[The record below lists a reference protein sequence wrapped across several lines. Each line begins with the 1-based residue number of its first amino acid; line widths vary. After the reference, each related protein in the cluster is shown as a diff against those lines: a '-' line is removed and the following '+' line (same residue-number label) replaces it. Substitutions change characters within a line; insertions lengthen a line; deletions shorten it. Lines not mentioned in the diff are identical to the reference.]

1 MKKIF
6 LLFLFLSASFLTSL
20 HAQKEDAYTSG
31 EWFKFRI
38 SYGVIN
44 AGYATLEL
52 KESTKNGKNVYHA
65 VGKGWTTGM
74 SRFFF
79 KVDDTY
85 ESYFDKATGIP
96 VQFVRKIY
104 EGGYERHQLGYF
116 NQSAKTVFVKDVLR
130 NRENTYVI
138 PSPSYDVVSMFY
150 HLRNHPDI
158 DKLKL
163 NESLTMDM
171 FFDDEPIKF
180 KLKFVGKEDIST
192 KFGTISTM
200 VFKPL
205 VQSGRVFKE
214 EESLTVWISDDDNKV
229 PVRIKASL
237 AVGSLKADLD
247 GYRGLKHT
255 FKVKPKR

>member
-1 MKKIF
+1 MKKILL
-6 LLFLFLSASFLTSL
+6 LLFVSLLMSFSSK
-20 HAQKEDAYTSG
+20 KEDAYTSG

-38 SYGVIN
+38 HYGIIN

-52 KESTKNGKNVYHA
+52 KESTLGGKKMYHA

-85 ESYFDKATGIP
+85 ESYFDKGTGVP

-116 NQSAKTVFVKDVLR
+116 NQNAKSVLVKDVLR
-130 NRENTYVI
+130 KRENTYVI

-158 DKLKL
+158 DNLKV
-163 NESLTMDM
+163 NQSLTMDM
-171 FFDDEPIKF
+171 FFDDETIKF
-180 KLKFVGKEDIST
+180 KLKFVGREDIST
-192 KFGTISTM
+192 K
-200 VFKPL
+200 
-205 VQSGRVFKE
+205 
-214 EESLTVWISDDDNKV
+214 
-229 PVRIKASL
+229 
-237 AVGSLKADLD
+237 
-247 GYRGLKHT
+247 
-255 FKVKPKR
+255 

>member
-1 MKKIF
+1 MKKILI
-6 LLFLFLSASFLTSL
+6 LLSVSLLMSFSSK
-20 HAQKEDAYTSG
+20 KENAYASG

-38 SYGVIN
+38 HYGIIN

-52 KESTKNGKNVYHA
+52 KETTLSGKKMYHA

-85 ESYFDKATGIP
+85 ESYFDKGTGVP

-116 NQSAKTVFVKDVLR
+116 NQSAKSVLVKDVLR
-130 NRENTYVI
+130 KRENTYVI

-158 DKLKL
+158 DNLKV

-171 FFDDEPIKF
+171 FFDDETIKF
-180 KLKFVGKEDIST
+180 KLKFVGREDIST
-192 KFGTISTM
+192 KFGTVPTM

-214 EESLTVWISDDDNKV
+214 QESLTVWISEDDNKI
-229 PVRIKASL
+229 PVRIKANL

-247 GYRGLKHT
+247 GYRGLKHS

>member
-1 MKKIF
+1 MKKIL
-6 LLFLFLSASFLTSL
+6 LLFVAAFLFGFSPSN
-20 HAQKEDAYTSG
+20 QDAYTSG

-38 SYGVIN
+38 HYGIIN

-52 KESTKNGKNVYHA
+52 KETTLNGKRVYHS

-96 VQFVRKIY
+96 LQFVRKIY

-116 NQSAKTVFVKDVLR
+116 NQGAKTVFVKDVLR
-130 NRENTYVI
+130 HRENTYVI

-158 DKLKL
+158 DKLKI
-163 NESLTMDM
+163 NESLSMDM
-171 FFDDEPIKF
+171 FFDDETIKF
-180 KLKFVGKEDIST
+180 KLKYVGKEDIST
-192 KFGTISTM
+192 KFGTVSTM

-214 EESLTVWISDDDNKV
+214 KESLTVWISDDDNKV
-229 PVRIKASL
+229 PVRIRASL
-237 AVGSLKADLD
+237 AVGSLKAELD